1 MSSQLAMT
9 MMSAA
14 EFLLSVVLGAVF
26 WKKGLHRRFPAMGA
40 YLALRVVSAPVFSFL
55 LLGQTGRLVAT
66 YQFER
71 ASAQCYFF
79 TYWPIYL
86 VSAVLLYFICME
98 VFRSV
103 LSSLP
108 GLQKIGVVL
117 FRWAVLVSVIV
128 TVSSVSFSHR
138 GVLIIPDIAMPLMR
152 SVSLLELCLLA
163 FLCMSMNALRLSVRD
178 MAFGIALGFG
188 VMASNDFLTVSLIS
202 RFASLTAP
210 LQFVYESVILLSLGT
225 WVVYCALPEPVR
237 KPVVMPV
244 NSTIYR
250 WNEIASAL
258 GHTGTQVAVQQP
270 ANSFFLTDVENVV
283 EKVLNR
289 NLKRRESQS

>member
-9 MMSAA
+9 TMVAA
-14 EFLLSVVLGAVF
+14 EFLLSTLLAYAF
-26 WKKGLHRRFPAMGA
+26 WKKALHRRFPAMWT
-40 YLALRVVSAPVFSFL
+40 YLTLRVASTPVLSFL
-55 LLGQTGRLVAT
+55 LLAQSGRVVASAE
-66 YQFER
+66 FER
-71 ASAQCYFF
+71 SAAQAYFFVFWPVYIASA
-79 TYWPIYL
+79 
-86 VSAVLLYFICME
+86 VVLYFVCME
-98 VFRSV
+98 VFRSA

-108 GLQKIGVVL
+108 GLLKFGLVI

-128 TVSSVSFSHR
+128 TLSTVTFANR
-138 GVLIIPDIAMPLMR
+138 GFLILPDIGIALMR

-163 FLCMSMNALRLSVRD
+163 FMCLSMNALRLSARD
-178 MAFGIALGFG
+178 LAFGISLGFG
-188 VMASNDFLTVSLIS
+188 VMSSNDFIFASLTA

-225 WVVYCALPEPVR
+225 WIVYCALPEPVR
-237 KPVVMPV
+237 KPMMMPV

-283 EKVLNR
+283 DKVLNR
-289 NLKRRESQS
+289 NLKRRESEL

>member
-1 MSSQLAMT
+1 MGL
-9 MMSAA
+9 A
-14 EFLLSVVLGAVF
+14 EFLFSAVLVFMF
-26 WKKGLHRRFPAMGA
+26 WKKALHRRFPAMGS
-40 YLALRVVSAPVFSFL
+40 YLALRVVSTPILSLL
-55 LLGQTGRLVAT
+55 LLGQSGQFSNSAD
-66 YQFER
+66 FER
-71 ASAQCYFF
+71 LSAQAYFF
-79 TYWPIYL
+79 TFW
-86 VSAVLLYFICME
+86 AVYIAGAILLYFICME
-98 VFRSV
+98 VFRSA

-108 GLQKIGVVL
+108 GLLRFGVVI

-128 TVSSVSFSHR
+128 TLSSVSFAHR
-138 GVLIIPDIAMPLMR
+138 GVLIIPDVAIQLMR

-163 FLCMSMNALRLSVRD
+163 FLCLSMNALRLSVRD
-178 MAFGIALGFG
+178 LAFGIALGFG
-188 VMASNDFLTVSLIS
+188 VLSSNDFVFASLTA

-210 LQFVYESVILLSLGT
+210 LQFVYESVILFSLAT

-283 EKVLNR
+283 EKVLKR
-289 NLKRRESQS
+289 NLKSRESEL

>member
-9 MMSAA
+9 MMGAA
-14 EFLLSVVLGAVF
+14 EFLLSAVLGFLF
-26 WKKGLHRRFPAMGA
+26 WKKGLQRRFPAMGA
-40 YLALRVVSAPVFSFL
+40 YLALRVVSAPVLSFL
-55 LLGQTGRLVAT
+55 LLGQSGRLVAT

-79 TYWPIYL
+79 TYWPVYL

-98 VFRSV
+98 VFRSA

-108 GLQKIGVVL
+108 GLQKLGVVI

-128 TVSSVSFSHR
+128 TVSSVSFAHR
-138 GVLIIPDIAMPLMR
+138 GVLIIPDVAIPLMR

-178 MAFGIALGFG
+178 IAFGIALGFG
-188 VMASNDFLTVSLIS
+188 VMACNDFLTVSLIS

-210 LQFVYESVILLSLGT
+210 LQFVYESVILCSLGT
-225 WVVYCALPEPVR
+225 WVVYCALPEPAR

-289 NLKRRESQS
+289 NLKQRESQS